1 MEYKRKAALLEEW
14 FSKMQNITCT
24 PIEGS
29 MYGFPQV
36 HFSEKFIN
44 EAKAQGKEPDFLYC
58 MDMVNETGII
68 TIPGSGFKQK
78 EGTYHFRITNLV
90 TPYEKMERTME
101 ALDKFNTRWH
111 AKH

>member
-1 MEYKRKAALLEEW
+1 
-14 FSKMQNITCT
+14 
-24 PIEGS
+24 
-29 MYGFPQV
+29 
-36 HFSEKFIN
+36 
-44 EAKAQGKEPDFLYC
+44 

-90 TPYEKMERTME
+90 TPYEKMERTMD

-111 AKH
+111 ANH